1 MIKVENL
8 QKIYQTGSVSV
19 EALSNISF
27 EIAAGEFVAIM
38 GPSGSG
44 KSTLMNLL
52 GILDQPTSGKY
63 ILDNIDISSLTE
75 DQYSDI
81 RNKKIGFVF
90 QAFNLLPRLN
100 ARKNVELPM
109 LYAGVKPSVRKEKAL
124 AALQRVG
131 LQNRASHYPN
141 ELSGGQNQRVAIAR
155 ALVNNPSIILADEPT
170 GALDSRTSLEIM
182 EIFQQLN
189 RQNGITIVLITHD
202 PKIAFHANRILMIS
216 DGRLVDDKPVE
227 KPLIARE
234 EIEAL
239 PAVKKMIDL

>member
-1 MIKVENL
+1 MIKIEKL
-8 QKIYQTGSVSV
+8 QKVYHTGTVTV
-19 EALSNISF
+19 EALHNVSF

-52 GILDQPTSGKY
+52 GILDQPSSGRY
-63 ILDNIDISSLTE
+63 ILDSIDISALKE
-75 DQYSDI
+75 DEYSEI

-124 AALQRVG
+124 AALEKVG
-131 LQNRASHYPN
+131 LSYRSSHYPN

-155 ALVNNPSIILADEPT
+155 SLVNDPAIILADEPT
-170 GALDSRTSLEIM
+170 GALDSHTSLEIID
-182 EIFQQLN
+182 IFQQLN
-189 RQNGITIVLITHD
+189 RNGATIVLVTHE
-202 PKIAFHANRILMIS
+202 PNIALHANRILVMS
-216 DGRLVDDKPVE
+216 DGRLVEDKPIQ
-227 KPLIARE
+227 KPLIACE
-234 EIEAL
+234 EIAAL
-239 PAVKKMIDL
+239 PAVNEVTES